1 MDANG
6 IFTRMVIGRAHYIAI
21 CHYDCSGL
29 KI

>member
-6 IFTRMVIGRAHYIAI
+6 VFTRMAIGRAHYIAI
-21 CHYDCSGL
+21 CDHDCSGL